1 MRKIMLSVN
10 ISRYTAS
17 SLQGKF
23 SRGLAGI
30 FDSHMQFKY
39 SNSYFFLLL
48 QIIEFISVVPVL
60 K

>member
-1 MRKIMLSVN
+1 MLSVN
-10 ISRYTAS
+10 ISRYMAS

-48 QIIEFISVVPVL
+48 QIIEFISVVPPL